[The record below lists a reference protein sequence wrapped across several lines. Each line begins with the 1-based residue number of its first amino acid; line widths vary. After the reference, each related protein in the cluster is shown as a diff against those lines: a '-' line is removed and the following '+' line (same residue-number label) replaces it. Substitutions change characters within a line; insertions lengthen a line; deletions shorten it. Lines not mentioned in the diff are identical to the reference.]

1 MLDADSWFA
10 HAFYSDAT
18 HANAAVRQLLDA
30 HFSSEA
36 ISVLMT
42 HDTDVEELPIKHKT
56 FVPHGVALGAVL
68 GAAAGALTMS
78 GIGIVATGPL
88 WLALQ
93 GAAAGGA
100 VGTLGGAL
108 GGLGF
113 WRDEVDFPTDAF
125 QDGAML
131 VGVVTN
137 QERLEQARKVL
148 AAAGAAETHVSTKA
162 IAGRLLTD
170 QHAKA
175 NANAAA
181 RGGGTSNRRHPPA
194 H

>member
-1 MLDADSWFA
+1 MLDADEWFA

-18 HANAAVRQLLDA
+18 HANAAVRELLDA

-42 HDTDVEELPIKHKT
+42 HDAEVEELPIKHKT

-100 VGTLGGAL
+100 AGTLGGAL

-148 AAAGAAETHVSTKA
+148 AAAGAPETHVSTKA
-162 IAGRLLTD
+162 GAGKLLVD
-170 QHAKA
+170 QHART
-175 NANAAA
+175 AAGAVA
-181 RGGGTSNRRHPPA
+181 RSGGKHPAA

>member
-10 HAFYSDAT
+10 HAFYSDAA
-18 HANAAVRQLLDA
+18 HANAAVRELLEA
-30 HFSSEA
+30 HFTSDS

-42 HDTDVEELPIKHKT
+42 HDAEVEELPIKHKT

-68 GAAAGALTMS
+68 GAAAGALTLS
-78 GIGIVATGPL
+78 GIGVVATGPL
-88 WLALQ
+88 LLALQ

-137 QERLEQARKVL
+137 EERLEEARKVL
-148 AAAGAAETHVSTKA
+148 AEAGATETHVSTKA
-162 IAGRLLTD
+162 VAGKRLTD
-170 QHAKA
+170 QHARA
-175 NANAAA
+175 SATA
-181 RGGGTSNRRHPPA
+181 RGSGGTANRRHPTA
-194 H
+194 